1 MTENTRIV
9 EHATCTFC
17 GCVCDDMK
25 LTVDL
30 DTHRITKAEN
40 ACVLGRAWFA
50 EHTVEDRPAALIDG
64 KEATVEAAVEEAA
77 RILTEARFPITY
89 GLSDTTCEAQ
99 REAVAIADLI
109 HGTIDTTTSVC
120 HGPSGIAFQC
130 LGERTRISIT

>member
-50 EHTVEDRPAALIDG
+50 EHASPLIRGARGFVYLREMDMQEFRQTARSLRRAAED
-64 KEATVEAAVEEAA
+64 
-77 RILTEARFPITY
+77 F
-89 GLSDTTCEAQ
+89 
-99 REAVAIADLI
+99 
-109 HGTIDTTTSVC
+109 
-120 HGPSGIAFQC
+120 
-130 LGERTRISIT
+130 